1 MTLSVNPPKVCVRCK
16 VNKPNRP
23 RGLCWHCYYTPGV
36 RERYGPTTVHGRR
49 GIGHNDS
56 GAKPLDPRGGT
67 AHPPGSLGRIAV
79 MAERAE
85 LGYAILHPDD
95 ARDYTHADPSEAPEN
110 PADERK
116 AGRNV
121 RSGYRRRSQ
130 RDRTECEQAREP
142 RGTAHGFARDIA
154 RTY

>member
-36 RERYGPTTVHGRR
+36 RERYGPT
-49 GIGHNDS
+49 
-56 GAKPLDPRGGT
+56 
-67 AHPPGSLGRIAV
+67 
-79 MAERAE
+79 
-85 LGYAILHPDD
+85 
-95 ARDYTHADPSEAPEN
+95 
-110 PADERK
+110 DERK

>member
-79 MAERAE
+79 MEERAE

-95 ARDYTHADPSEAPEN
+95 AKDYSHADPSEAP
-110 PADERK
+110 
-116 AGRNV
+116 
-121 RSGYRRRSQ
+121 RRAQ
-130 RDRTECEQAREP
+130 RDGTECEQAREP